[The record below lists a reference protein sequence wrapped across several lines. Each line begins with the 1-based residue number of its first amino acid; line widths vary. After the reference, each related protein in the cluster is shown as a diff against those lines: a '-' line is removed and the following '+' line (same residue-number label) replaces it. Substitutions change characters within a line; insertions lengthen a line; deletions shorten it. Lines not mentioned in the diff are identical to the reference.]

1 MSEGGQARRLAR
13 STATF
18 TLATGLSRVL
28 GLVREIVAAY
38 FFGVSGK
45 INAFTVASQIPS
57 LTRAFVG
64 DAALSGAFPV
74 FSELLAK
81 EKGSSL
87 ARGVHDLLARPHR
100 GLGAHGIPD
109 PDRASH
115 PPVRRPG
122 GDPGSPCS

>member
-18 TLATGLSRVL
+18 TLATGLSRAL

-45 INAFTVASQIPS
+45 INAYTVASQIPS

-64 DAALSGAFPV
+64 DAALSGAFVPV

-81 EKGSSL
+81 EEKARAWRSPPRSSGSS
-87 ARGVHDLLARPHR
+87 
-100 GLGAHGIPD
+100 
-109 PDRASH
+109 SSES
-115 PPVRRPG
+115 RR
-122 GDPGSPCS
+122 SPRS

>member
-57 LTRAFVG
+57 LVRAFAV
-64 DAALSGAFPV
+64 
-74 FSELLAK
+74 E
-81 EKGSSL
+81 
-87 ARGVHDLLARPHR
+87 
-100 GLGAHGIPD
+100 
-109 PDRASH
+109 
-115 PPVRRPG
+115 
-122 GDPGSPCS
+122 